1 MATEGLPFFAMNP
14 IIAGSKLCFRKSA
27 ISYKTYGAKV
37 NDDENPLWDR
47 FSINA
52 VPTIIAFD
60 KGDIISRRDAKMGAG
75 LSKSDLDS
83 LLKELEE

>member
-1 MATEGLPFFAMNP
+1 
-14 IIAGSKLCFRKSA
+14 
-27 ISYKTYGAKV
+27 V
-37 NDDENPLWDR
+37 NDDDNPLWDR

-60 KGDIISRRDAKMGAG
+60 NGDIISRRDAKMGAG

-83 LLKELEE
+83 LLKELEQ